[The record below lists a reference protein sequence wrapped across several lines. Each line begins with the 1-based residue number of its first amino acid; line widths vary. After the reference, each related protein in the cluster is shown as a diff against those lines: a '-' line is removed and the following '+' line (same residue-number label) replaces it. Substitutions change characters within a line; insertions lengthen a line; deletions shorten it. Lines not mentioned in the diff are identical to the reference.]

1 MLKKKS
7 FYSLLDENKRFKFF
21 IVNLRNL
28 IKYYNYKAPKKE
40 EIQIKHYIF
49 YRHRF
54 GSAFQRIYKQNI
66 NKDSK
71 LIIYEDLSPYNA
83 VIRFRII
90 SSIRDNISIMA
101 INKKMIRSILKEE
114 KCSFDKIFPIHHK
127 NFKEELEIFSKKGH
141 IEKNYY
147 DYKQIRYG
155 VYDDK

>member
-21 IVNLRNL
+21 VVNFRNL

-40 EIQIKHYIF
+40 TQIRHYFF

-71 LIIYEDLSPYNA
+71 LIIYEDLGSYNA
-83 VIRFRII
+83 VMRFRII
-90 SSIRDNISIMA
+90 SIIRDNISIMA

-141 IEKNYY
+141 IEENYY